1 MLQNTIENTSIR
13 VSKLAF
19 GTGSL
24 HHVFS
29 LKQRQRLLSTAL
41 EEGITHFDT
50 SPYYGYGLAEKDLGL
65 FLSNKRSDFTVTT
78 KVGLYP
84 WCHASPYASFVWGR
98 KGLGKLAP
106 KLSMPYI
113 NWQVA
118 YARRSFQ
125 QSLKRLRTDYIDFL
139 FLHEPDLELIQTE
152 EFMRWIEQESARG
165 TVRSWGLA
173 GLEERVKP
181 WLCGD
186 QKLANVIQTKDSLT
200 CKEADFLVKHQRP
213 FQFTYGYFS
222 SHIHAIQARGVASIV
237 EEALAR
243 NNTGAIII
251 STRDPARIKLAS
263 RGV

>member
-1 MLQNTIENTSIR
+1 LRNTIKNTDIE
-13 VSKLAF
+13 VSQLAF

-24 HHVFS
+24 HQVFS
-29 LKQRQRLLSTAL
+29 LQQRQKLLSTAS
-41 EEGITHFDT
+41 EEGIAHFDT

-65 FLSNKRSDFTVTT
+65 FLSKRRTDFTVTT

-84 WCHASPYASFVWGR
+84 WCHASPHASFVWGR
-98 KGLGKLAP
+98 KGLGKFIP
-106 KLSMPYI
+106 KLSLPYI

-139 FLHEPDLELIQTE
+139 LLHEPNLELIQTE
-152 EFMRWIEQESARG
+152 EFMRWIELESARG
-165 TVRSWGLA
+165 SVRSWGLA
-173 GLEERVKP
+173 GLGECIKP

-186 QKLANVIQTKDSLT
+186 QKLAKVIQTNDSLIY
-200 CKEADFLVKHQRP
+200 KEADFLLEHQRP

-222 SHIHAIQARGVASIV
+222 SQINVIQKKETASIV
-237 EEALAR
+237 KAMLAR

-251 STRDPARIKLAS
+251 STRDPERIKQAA
-263 RGV
+263 RGL